1 MGIDQSQAGYVAIRL
16 THFLRSRFC
25 EIYISKHFTNTI
37 LLNMMS
43 TATTIKIEPKVQ
55 PVIKNSPEIGGIGS
69 GDVEMKQ
76 LKVENGLVVPS
87 EESKN
92 DENVLEKQK
101 RTILTMDKKVEI
113 IEYKELHPMETNA
126 YIGRFHH

>member
-1 MGIDQSQAGYVAIRL
+1 
-16 THFLRSRFC
+16 
-25 EIYISKHFTNTI
+25 
-37 LLNMMS
+37 MMS
-43 TATTIKIEPKVQ
+43 TATAIKIEPKVQ

-76 LKVENGLVVPS
+76 LKAENGLVVPS

>member
-1 MGIDQSQAGYVAIRL
+1 
-16 THFLRSRFC
+16 
-25 EIYISKHFTNTI
+25 
-37 LLNMMS
+37 MMS
-43 TATTIKIEPKVQ
+43 TATAIKIEPKVR
-55 PVIKNSPEIGGIGS
+55 PVIKNNPEIGGIDS